1 MVLGFLGNVA
11 GNLNQDAFQQGTIDE
26 LNLQKLQ
33 RAEQNRLNREAF
45 REKQGGPPPLPT
57 PEALNQ
63 GMAGLNIDRFGGT
76 YIDIPPPMVDQEG
89 GVGQGL
95 PLPDDKQKPI
105 VKTPD
110 ADGDGMIQ
118 KDGSI
123 ATTPDITIDKKDLTF
138 PDVDP
143 NKIDLPP
150 ALGGQYNAIRQKEID
165 NRKMIDDQT
174 AAIMKNFGI
183 RRKGG
188 QGTQNVTRDQ
198 GDAYKFF
205 TSDEYKNFIY
215 QHPEFL
221 TEVSEDPI
229 GFFKKYTAEK
239 TDRTTNQVIG
249 VTTKRTD
256 KLIDGRLSSIDNDEI
271 LFSKNSAKVVEL
283 ANDMG
288 IDPIAA
294 LAIFGIESDFGRVNK
309 GSGRS
314 AFGSMQVT
322 TAQFNNLKKWFTDPA
337 NRAAI
342 ESAFTLGGKVNKAQ
356 VDYVIQ
362 KVSKMKRAGGRST
375 PAGSE
380 GEIVAGLAQ
389 LIYNKAIGLDKN
401 LWGAGY
407 QANADKVKAAGSPL
421 AVDDGNIT
429 NSDYNRAYV
438 SLYNHIYSKYGK
450 QLLDKYGNL
459 STIDLNTIAGSGVG
473 QPILNQAANTQ
484 TTTSSA
490 ATNNQAA
497 GQTSTTTNQTAGQT
511 STLPSA
517 MTGSGGT
524 TSSAGLK
531 IEDAQTDTTGQST
544 NTGNTGVASGDVS
557 SLQIQSGVDTG
568 GTKTEEIVPKANEKV
583 EPPAFYQSDPSK
595 LGFDLRNYLEE
606 RELIINQTNK
616 NVQILAQRS
625 DYFRR
630 LAEVSRIGGTDEDS
644 YNQLL
649 NQSTELMA
657 KAQTMQQAGALEAK
671 KAENKIMYLQG
682 MQGLQ
687 DLANGSVNRA
697 AAVWSEY
704 SGMAVRINPRSDGKY
719 DITLNGK
726 PYKTMDFKQLS
737 NTLQLAFD
745 QGYRKT
751 QQEASTTRQLKLFE
765 NQLEIA
771 KENQKAY
778 NDRQKA
784 ILQGRIDIIKDQA
797 KTDSTVK
804 LQEIEG
810 VAYVQ
815 RGDSFFIMEVFEY
828 EDNNGDTQVGY
839 REVPV
844 TPPSGSTSSNAYKR
858 K

>member
-1 MVLGFLGNVA
+1 MVLGLIGNIA
-11 GNLNQDAFQQGTIDE
+11 GNLDQDAFVQGAE
-26 LNLQKLQ
+26 NESRLQALQ
-33 RAEQNRLNREAF
+33 RQNQNRINRDFF
-45 REKQGGPPPLPT
+45 RDQQGGPPAIPAPQ
-57 PEALNQ
+57 ALNQ
-63 GMAGLNIDRFGGT
+63 GSAGLNLDNFGGE
-76 YIDIPPPMVDQEG
+76 YLKIDPPLDQDN
-89 GVGQGL
+89 GVSQGQDQI
-95 PLPDDKQKPI
+95 PDDKTKPI
-105 VKTPD
+105 VVDPD
-110 ADGDGMIQ
+110 ADKDGMIQ

-123 ATTPDITIDKKDLTF
+123 ATTPDVTIDEKPTTF
-138 PDVDP
+138 PKVDP

-150 ALGGQYNAIRQKEID
+150 ALGGQYNEIRNREIES
-165 NRKMIDDQT
+165 RKIIDDQT
-174 AAIMKNFGI
+174 ASIMKNFGI

-188 QGTQNVTRDQ
+188 QGTQNVTKDQ

-215 QHPEFL
+215 QYPQYL

-229 GFFKKYTAEK
+229 GFMKKYKAERGA
-239 TDRTTNQVIG
+239 RTTNQVIG

-256 KLIDGRLSSIDNDEI
+256 KLIDGRISSIDNDEI

-322 TAQFNNLKKWFTDPA
+322 NAQFNNLKKWFTDPA
-337 NRAAI
+337 NRDKI
-342 ESAFTLGGKVNKAQ
+342 RSAFTMGGQVNEAQ

-362 KVSKMKRAGGRST
+362 KIGNMKRAGARST

-407 QANADKVKAAGSPL
+407 QANANDVLKAQGPL

-459 STIDLNTIAGSGVG
+459 STIDLNTIPGSGVG
-473 QPILNQAANTQ
+473 QPVLNQAANTQ

-490 ATNNQAA
+490 ATNNQTS
-497 GQTSTTTNQTAGQT
+497 GQTTQTQNTDVSQSMPA
-511 STLPSA
+511 
-517 MTGSGGT
+517 
-524 TSSAGLK
+524 AGLK
-531 IEDAQTDTTGQST
+531 VEDANTDTSAQST
-544 NTGNTGVASGDVS
+544 NTGNAGTSSTDVS
-557 SLQIQSGVDTG
+557 SLQVQSGGVQTDTPSEEKVPT
-568 GTKTEEIVPKANEKV
+568 TKTEVK
-583 EPPAFYQSDPSK
+583 PPAFYLSDPSAP
-595 LGFDLRNYLEE
+595 GFELRNYLEE
-606 RELIINQTNK
+606 RELIINQTNQ

-644 YNQLL
+644 YNQLI

-697 AAVWSEY
+697 AMVWSQY
-704 SGMAVRINPRSDGKY
+704 SGMDVRINPRSDGKY

-726 PYKTMDFKQLS
+726 PYKTMDFATLS

-745 QGYRKT
+745 EGYRKS
-751 QQEASTTRQLKLFE
+751 QQAASTTRALKTFE
-765 NQLEIA
+765 AQLEIS
-771 KENQKAY
+771 KENAKAY

-784 ILQGRIDIIKDQA
+784 LLESKLKIYEEMA
-797 KTDSTVK
+797 KQSNEVK
-804 LQEIEG
+804 LENIDG
-810 VAYVQ
+810 VPYVVRGDRVFILEVVTEKDLNDNEVDVVREVEVQ
-815 RGDSFFIMEVFEY
+815 RPE
-828 EDNNGDTQVGY
+828 
-839 REVPV
+839 
-844 TPPSGSTSSNAYKR
+844 GSASSNAYKR

>member
-1 MVLGFLGNVA
+1 MVLGLIGNIA
-11 GNLNQDAFQQGTIDE
+11 GNLDQDAFVQGAENENRLQQ
-26 LNLQKLQ
+26 LQ
-33 RAEQNRLNREAF
+33 RANQNRINRDFF
-45 REKQGGPPPLPT
+45 RNQQGGPPELPT
-57 PEALNQ
+57 PQALNQ
-63 GMAGLNIDRFGGT
+63 GSAGLNLDNFGGD
-76 YIDIPPPMVDQEG
+76 YITVEPPKLDENITGPELD
-89 GVGQGL
+89 L
-95 PLPDDKQKPI
+95 PNDKTKPI
-105 VKTPD
+105 VVDPD
-110 ADGDGMIQ
+110 ADKDGMIQ

-123 ATTPDITIDKKDLTF
+123 AATPDVTIEEKPTTF
-138 PDVDP
+138 PKVDP

-150 ALGGQYNAIRQKEID
+150 ALGGQYNEIRNREIES
-165 NRKMIDDQT
+165 RKIIDDQT
-174 AAIMKNFGI
+174 ASIMKNFGI

-188 QGTQNVTRDQ
+188 GGTQNVTKDQ

-215 QHPEFL
+215 QHPQYL

-229 GFFKKYTAEK
+229 GFMKRYKGER

-256 KLIDGRLSSIDNDEI
+256 KLIDGRISSIDNDEI

-322 TAQFNNLKKWFTDPA
+322 NAQFNNLKKWFTDPA
-337 NRAAI
+337 NRDKI
-342 ESAFTLGGKVNKAQ
+342 RSAFTMGGQVNEAQ

-362 KVSKMKRAGGRST
+362 KIGTMKRAGGRST

-407 QANADKVKAAGSPL
+407 QANANDVLKAQGPL

-459 STIDLNTIAGSGVG
+459 STIDLNTIPGSGVG

-490 ATNNQAA
+490 ATNNQTS
-497 GQTSTTTNQTAGQT
+497 GQTSTATSQTQNTNINQTMPA
-511 STLPSA
+511 
-517 MTGSGGT
+517 
-524 TSSAGLK
+524 AGLK
-531 IEDAQTDTTGQST
+531 LQDAQTDTSAQSA
-544 NTGNTGVASGDVS
+544 NTGNQGTSSTDVS
-557 SLQIQSGVDTG
+557 SLQVQSGGVDTG
-568 GTKTEEIVPKANEKV
+568 GKPVEETVPESKTEVK
-583 EPPAFYQSDPSK
+583 PPAFYTNDPSK

-606 RELIINQTNK
+606 RSLIINQTNQ

-644 YNQLL
+644 YNQLI

-697 AAVWSEY
+697 AMVWSEY
-704 SGMAVRINPRSDGKY
+704 SGMKIRINPRSDGKY
-719 DITLNGK
+719 DVTINDK
-726 PYKTMDFKQLS
+726 PYKTYDLKTLS
-737 NTLQLAFD
+737 DTLQLAFD
-745 QGYRKT
+745 QGYRKS
-751 QQEASTTRQLKLFE
+751 QQTAATTRALKSFEAQLDILKEKYKSYNTRQEKL
-765 NQLEIA
+765 
-771 KENQKAY
+771 
-778 NDRQKA
+778 
-784 ILQGRIDIIKDQA
+784 LQGQIDIIKKREEQIGDVEL
-797 KTDSTVK
+797 KVDTNS
-804 LQEIEG
+804 G
-810 VAYVQ
+810 VVYIK
-815 RGDSFFIMEVFEY
+815 RGNSFFMLEVFED
-828 EDNNGDTQVGY
+828 ETLDGKKVEGV

-844 TPPSGSTSSNAYKR
+844 QPPVSLTPSGNAYKR
-858 K
+858 EKK